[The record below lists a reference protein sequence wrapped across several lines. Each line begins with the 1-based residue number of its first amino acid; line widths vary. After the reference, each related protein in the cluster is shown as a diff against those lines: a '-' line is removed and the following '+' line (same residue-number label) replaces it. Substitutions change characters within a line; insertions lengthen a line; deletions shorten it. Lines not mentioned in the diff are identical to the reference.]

1 MGTYTAQA
9 RREGRWWMIEVPEID
24 GLTQARR
31 LGDVEDMAR
40 ELIAVT
46 LDVPLDDVE
55 VEVTVTAVEDVD
67 VAEVL
72 GKIRDERAEAARLE
86 RQASAEARE
95 LARELASAEIPM
107 RDIGTILG
115 VSHQRVAQLL
125 AAR

>member
-1 MGTYTAQA
+1 MGTYTARA

-31 LGDVEDMAR
+31 LGDVEEMAR

-46 LDVPLDDVE
+46 LDVPLDDVA
-55 VEVTVTAVEDVD
+55 VAVAVTAVGDVD
-67 VAEVL
+67 VAEAL
-72 GKIRDERAEAARLE
+72 SKIRDERAEAARLE

-95 LARELASAEIPM
+95 LARELASAELAM
-107 RDIGTILG
+107 RDIGSILG

-125 AAR
+125 ASS

>member
-9 RREGRWWMIEVPEID
+9 RREGCWWMIEVPEID

-31 LGDVEDMAR
+31 LGDVEEMAR

-55 VEVTVTAVEDVD
+55 VAVTVTAVGDVD

-86 RQASAEARE
+86 RQASTEIRE
-95 LARELASAEIPM
+95 LARELASTELAM

-125 AAR
+125 AAS